1 MLSLVWSKNR
11 IHRPAF
17 CHVRRRFLCPLVTNP
32 HLVRSQ
38 SSSSSYSNTV
48 NGFRRERCRRLFSSV
63 SEDESAYLSLSKL
76 LSQNATNLSI
86 SRNKAER
93 LIKEG
98 YVTLRGVVVKNPRIN
113 LLDYEDI
120 IGNNNNNNNNVTLKV
135 QGKPVLF
142 DTTTSTSNN
151 KETTKGSM
159 VKPSSSSVPRVW
171 AVHKLAGEVVSEQD
185 PQGRRSLLDRLV
197 RGGVGKRNR
206 DHLKP
211 IG

>member
-1 MLSLVWSKNR
+1 MLSIVWSKNR

-17 CHVRRRFLCPLVTNP
+17 CHVRRRFLCPLVTN
-32 HLVRSQ
+32 LVGSQ

-120 IGNNNNNNNNVTLKV
+120 IGNNNNNVTLKV

-142 DTTTSTSNN
+142 DTTTSTRN

-159 VKPSSSSVPRVW
+159 IKPLSSSVPRVW